1 MASRSKLERVVR
13 LLAITAA
20 VLCVA
25 AGWRMVGPTAL
36 GGTLTYL
43 VPDGQS
49 MLPTLTRDDLVV
61 VRPQE
66 SYGPGQVVAYRSDLM
81 HQPIV
86 HRIVRVD
93 DGRYVMQGDNNSWVD
108 PDRPDTGEVIGAVW
122 YVVPGV
128 GGVLTRL
135 STPKAAAALAL
146 AVGFLAAGGLA
157 ALWPPAPKTVPGPE
171 PA

>member
-1 MASRSKLERVVR
+1 MVTRSKLGRAVH
-13 LLAITAA
+13 LLAMTAA

-25 AGWRMVGPTAL
+25 AGWRILGPTAL
-36 GGTLTYL
+36 GGTVTYL

-49 MLPTLTRDDLVV
+49 MLPTLTHDDLVV

-66 SYGPGQVVAYRSDLM
+66 SYGPGQVVAYRSEVM

-86 HRIVRVD
+86 HRIAGVE

-108 PDRPDTGEVIGAVW
+108 PDRPDAREVIGAVW
-122 YVVPGV
+122 YVVPGA
-128 GGVLTRL
+128 GGVLRRL
-135 STPKAAAALAL
+135 SSPKVAAVIAL

-157 ALWPPAPKTVPGPE
+157 VLWTPVPEGPAEPE
-171 PA
+171 PV